1 MAEES
6 TLLRAVKTLNPVP
19 LEEADT
25 ADDLREEIRQRIAA
39 EADSVRPTDVVPQPI
54 SRPTRRILAG
64 AAAAVLLMVGVYTL
78 SPQQTP
84 EAYADWTATPTELAA
99 TELDDTAQMC
109 PPPEIHGNGETV
121 DVTPI
126 LAEQRGDY
134 RLMLSVGEGGASQ
147 WCFVWPDPDAERGFQ
162 SQGEGL
168 IPGDPAPAPESTSV
182 QVLAAEPWE
191 PSLETAPITV
201 AMGTAGADV
210 TGVRVSTANG
220 SFADATVTDG
230 WWIVWFPDRVE
241 LGDTITVTTASGSQQ
256 MELQTGP

>member
-1 MAEES
+1 MS
-6 TLLRAVKTLNPVP
+6 VD
-19 LEEADT
+19 EADT
-25 ADDLREEIRQRIAA
+25 AGDLREEIRARIAA

-84 EAYADWTATPTELAA
+84 EAYAGWTATPTELAA
-99 TELDDTAQMC
+99 AELGDTAQMC
-109 PPPEIHGNGETV
+109 PPPEIPGDGETV

-147 WCFVWPDPDAERGFQ
+147 WCFVWPDPEAERGFQ
-162 SQGEGL
+162 SQGEGV
-168 IPGDPAPAPESTSV
+168 IPGDPPPAPASTSV
-182 QVLAAEPWE
+182 QVLTAEAWE
-191 PSLETAPITV
+191 PRLETAPITV
-201 AMGTAGADV
+201 AMGTAGTDV

-241 LGDTITVTTASGSQQ
+241 LGDTLTVTTADGSHQ
-256 MELQTGP
+256 MELQTGS